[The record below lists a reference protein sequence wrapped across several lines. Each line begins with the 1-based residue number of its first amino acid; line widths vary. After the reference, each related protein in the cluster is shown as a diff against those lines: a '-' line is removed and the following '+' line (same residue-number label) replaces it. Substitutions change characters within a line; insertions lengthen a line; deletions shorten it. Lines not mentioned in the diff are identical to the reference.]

1 MKTRKILTALGL
13 VIALTSSNPLT
24 AQAYSDDKLDKIEEN
39 LEDYIDE
46 EIETNNES
54 YDPQLDWYAQYRRV
68 QKIIH
73 KIPTKYY
80 FNLVESIKAPD
91 TIKEVLKDC
100 IDDEMY
106 DAAKEAIVYANM
118 ANNEQE
124 VLSEVMTFFAS
135 RDNGNAFDRSQGC
148 FKDSFN
154 IEDVSML
161 DNREGK
167 LDIPNRLILFEDHSS
182 YGNYHIYA
190 FCDYESYYGDNYYLI
205 TDTDNKILAIVKRV
219 EKKNSYTY
227 LGNQEIYIDTLEDS
241 LEQNGLESEIKLV
254 YTYEE
259 LKELITKYPNK
270 IGEAIGLT
278 KKPTKSS

>member
-13 VIALTSSNPLT
+13 AIALTSSNPLT
-24 AQAYSDDKLDKIEEN
+24 AQAYSDDKLDKIEEK

-54 YDPQLDWYAQYRRV
+54 YDPKLDWYAQYQRV

-73 KIPTKYY
+73 KIPTEYY
-80 FNLVESIKAPD
+80 SSLVDSIIAPD
-91 TIKEVLKDC
+91 TIKEVLKAC

-124 VLSEVMTFFAS
+124 VLSEIMTFFES

-154 IEDVSML
+154 IEDISML
-161 DNREGK
+161 DNREGG
-167 LDIPNRLILFEDHSS
+167 LEAPNKLILFIDYSS
-182 YGNYHIYA
+182 YGDYHIYS
-190 FCDYESYYGDNYYLI
+190 FRDYDSYYGDAYYLI
-205 TDTDNKILAIVKRV
+205 TDTENKILAIVKRV

-227 LGNQEIYIDTLEDS
+227 LGNQEIYIDNLEDS
-241 LEQNGLESEIKLV
+241 LEHNGLESEIKSS

-270 IGEAIGLT
+270 IGEFIGLT